1 MLARFGGAYSRTMS
15 TITFSVRRIA
25 QLTVVSLGLVWSGTA
40 VRTQAP
46 GATASAGP
54 GAPSHPLQRLASEAR
69 TADLRGNWDGLA
81 TAHDTIAALPAQATG
96 HAWIDYYLGYIDWR
110 RSSLAFMAEG
120 NAGTAALMRHAAD
133 HLMRALEAIPGFT
146 EARLLLVIVDGGT
159 MVADPPRAAELTSRL
174 VSNFQTVI
182 AEAPDN
188 PRVKFLRAF
197 MSFYRPGSTREAKDA
212 ALVSWRDA
220 AEAFPAK
227 PNANEPEWGRAE
239 AWAWLGGTLLA
250 DGKPAEAK
258 VALEHAIAD
267 RKDFW
272 WARDIALPQAV
283 RSRTPHR

>member
-1 MLARFGGAYSRTMS
+1 MS
-15 TITFSVRRIA
+15 TITLSVRRVG
-25 QLTVVSLGLVWSGTA
+25 QLIVVSGALAFQVVAAQSPAAAGAGT
-40 VRTQAP
+40 P
-46 GATASAGP
+46 GRD
-54 GAPSHPLQRLASEAR
+54 LQRLASQAR

-81 TAHDTIAALPAQATG
+81 RAHDAIDALPAPTTG
-96 HAWIDYYLGYIDWR
+96 RAWIDYYLGYVDWR

-120 NAGTAALMRHAAD
+120 NTGTAALMRHAAD
-133 HLMRALEAIPGFT
+133 HLLRALEAIPGFT

-197 MSFYRPGSTREAKDA
+197 MSFYRPGSTREVKDA
-212 ALVSWRDA
+212 ALVSWRQA
-220 AEAFPAK
+220 AEAFPRK
-227 PNANEPEWGRAE
+227 PSADEPEWGRAE

-258 VALEHAIAD
+258 VALEHAVAD

-272 WARDIALPQAV
+272 WARDIALPQAA
-283 RSRTPHR
+283 RSRTSHRQ